1 MAKLGFHIDKSKKD
15 KDNKFPIRARIY
27 VESKAANKTLP
38 YKVKSRHWNK
48 TKQRVSPPGSSEK
61 DNGHIE
67 INEYLDLLSNRA
79 NEFFTDCRKKN
90 ISVTLQLAKKNLDED
105 FISSGL
111 KDIGFFEAF
120 DEFIKVGQSIK
131 ATNTTKTVNT
141 VKNILKEFQDK
152 QEVKISFDNITV
164 QFFDSFKE
172 YGYCIREK
180 QVSDGYM
187 DRIKRVLN
195 TFLNW
200 ATDRGYYNGRE
211 HLKFKTPINDN
222 TIITL
227 TPDEFKSLYYFEFD
241 NPKLQ
246 RVAEIF
252 CFGCL
257 TGLRFSDLM
266 KLKPEHIQGN
276 YIYLTIQK
284 TKSPVE
290 IAILEK
296 ARTIIN
302 LYENPVRILPKISNQ
317 KLNDYIKIC
326 CEKAGI
332 DQDISITFFH
342 GNKREEVSK
351 PKYKWI
357 TAHVARKTFVTLS
370 FYLDMDVKTIKAI
383 TGHTQ
388 DRTFDKYLKI
398 AKEQIKGSM
407 EKAWGK
413 L

>member
-15 KDNKFPIRARIY
+15 KDNKYPIRARIY

-48 TKQRVSPPGSSEK
+48 KQSRVSPPGSSEK
-61 DNGHIE
+61 DNGYVE

-79 NEFFTDCRKKN
+79 NEFFTECRKKQ
-90 ISVTLQLAKKNLDED
+90 IPLSLELAKKNLDED
-105 FISSGL
+105 FVSSGK

-120 DEFIKVGQSIK
+120 EEFIKVGQSTK
-131 ATNTTKTVNT
+131 ASNTTKTVTT
-141 VKNILKEFQDK
+141 VKNILKEFEEYQA
-152 QEVKISFDNITV
+152 VKISFSNINI
-164 QFFDSFKE
+164 QLFDAFKE

-200 ATDRGYYNGRE
+200 ARDRGYYTGTE
-211 HLKFKTPINDN
+211 HLKFKTPVNDSK
-222 TIITL
+222 IITL
-227 TPDEFKSLYYFEFD
+227 TPDEFKSLYYFEFE
-241 NPKLQ
+241 NPKFQ
-246 RVAEIF
+246 RVADIF

-266 KLKPEHIQGN
+266 KLKPEHIQGD
-276 YIYLTIQK
+276 YIYMTIQK

-290 IAILEK
+290 IPIIEMS
-296 ARTIIN
+296 RTIIN
-302 LYENPVRILPKISNQ
+302 LYGDPVQVLPKISNQ

-326 CEKAGI
+326 CEMVGI
-332 DQDISITFFH
+332 DQDVPITFFY
-342 GNKREEVSK
+342 GNERKEVVK
-351 PKYKWI
+351 PKHKWI

-370 FYLDMDVKTIKAI
+370 FYLDMDVKTIKSI

-398 AKEQIKGSM
+398 AKEQKKGSM
-407 EKAWGK
+407 VKAWGK